1 MVGVALNIRKS
12 LGDPGEQPQ
21 KKVMY
26 HRRYMGRP
34 TQEKKEKTV
43 KLRISEEMYEE
54 IKGGNISET
63 IREYIRDGI
72 RGHKNKEGAENVPQ
86 KSISEI
92 PSGLDNVPQ
101 NIPIGQRLV
110 DEAIYSDIEVMCSFY
125 GVDTATFFKELCK
138 SMNEGEVVY
147 EDGVIK
153 GKSEIDLSR
162 FMEVCHEMKK
172 DPQEVLDRCVMMI
185 GRL

>member
-1 MVGVALNIRKS
+1 MA
-12 LGDPGEQPQ
+12 
-21 KKVMY
+21 
-26 HRRYMGRP
+26 RP
-34 TQEKKEKTV
+34 TTDKKGCTVILRINEETRSYLEEMAKGETISSYVRSMIQKEKNG
-43 KLRISEEMYEE
+43 EF
-54 IKGGNISET
+54 
-63 IREYIRDGI
+63 
-72 RGHKNKEGAENVPQ
+72 NVT
-86 KSISEI
+86 
-92 PSGLDNVPQ
+92 Q
-101 NIPIGQRLV
+101 NQRLV
-110 DEAIYSDIEVMCSFY
+110 DKAIYSDIEVMCSLY
-125 GVDTATFFKELCK
+125 GVDTSTFFKELCK